1 MCGITGIF
9 NHHSFQ
15 LDEIITSFNKGKARG
30 PEYTSHESINDVFW
44 DFTDLLLMDLMLNQI
59 NHLL

>member
-30 PEYTSHESINDVFW
+30 PEYTSHESINDVFLG
-44 DFTDLLLMDLMLNQI
+44 FHRLAI
-59 NHLL
+59 NGLDVE